1 MAGTMCP
8 RANMGMS
15 PGLQRVV
22 SRRWLDIVMEP
33 PATRAEWVSST
44 VPPGYATS
52 ALNNPEFINP
62 GDNVSSV
69 ILQKAKLQMTKAGA
83 VIAYTIY
90 SFISGFR
97 FNIAEAKRSGL
108 PFIVAPIFPN
118 SFFWLASYRFWI
130 PLIKSLPRTW
140 WERWLDLVTPDDVSR
155 RRYRVFANESDT
167 FFIVSSGARC
177 LMTADAE
184 CIHQITTRQTD
195 FPKPIE
201 MYEVLRQFGENVISA
216 EGAVWRMHRKVTS
229 SAFNERN
236 AALVFR
242 ESIRQAQSL
251 VNTWTGRGDADGPT
265 IYSVERDTL
274 RLSLYI
280 ISYVG
285 FGVRLSWPG
294 EALPPGADAQALK
307 YGSSQLP
314 AGHKMSLMES
324 TEVLMENIRLLLAVP
339 KWILKLIPSDKT
351 RKAVLAYEEYTKYM
365 DEMLDEKIDEARKG
379 DHAGEGMDFMGAL
392 VRAKH
397 TSDEKKAGSGGGGS
411 SVETSLTREDILG
424 NAFVLL
430 IAGHETIANTL
441 HFAFLEL
448 AANPRAQRQLQR
460 EIDQLLGDSDPNTW
474 EYDALMNPMMD
485 SMIGAVMNETLRLI
499 PALTKIS
506 KRVTPNQDQVVS
518 LNGQKHVIPKGTLI
532 GLASSSVQCNPRY
545 WPARPSRVH
554 LGKDDLED
562 FVPDRWFRTTEPEK
576 NVNVETE
583 EVSRTRQGSL
593 NGTMFRPERG
603 AYNPFGAGPRSCLGR
618 RVAQVEV
625 VATLAVVFQKYS
637 IELAVDEWATD
648 EEVSVLDKGEMARV
662 YRRAQD
668 KCRETIG
675 RSWTIITLGFHG
687 QYRVPVRLVPRG
699 GERFVGWVDGDE

>member
-1 MAGTMCP
+1 MADLP
-8 RANMGMS
+8 
-15 PGLQRVV
+15 L
-22 SRRWLDIVMEP
+22 LIV
-33 PATRAEWVSST
+33 
-44 VPPGYATS
+44 
-52 ALNNPEFINP
+52 
-62 GDNVSSV
+62 
-69 ILQKAKLQMTKAGA
+69 GA
-83 VIAYTIY
+83 AIAYTIY
-90 SFISGFR
+90 SFISGLQ

-108 PFIVAPIFPN
+108 PYIVARMFKFMQSTSISCRTLTFDVILLETAIFPN
-118 SFFWLASYRFWI
+118 SFFWLASYKFWI

-167 FFIVSSGARC
+167 FLIVSSRARC

-229 SAFNERN
+229 AAFNERN
-236 AALVFR
+236 AGLVFR

-251 VNTWTGRGDADGPT
+251 VNAWTGRGDADGPT

-339 KWILKLIPSDKT
+339 RWILKLVPSNKT

-379 DHAGEGMDFMGAL
+379 DHAEEGMDFMGAL

-397 TSDEKKAGSGGGGS
+397 TNDEKEAGPGKKKTSIIT
-411 SVETSLTREDILG
+411 TSLTREDILG

-460 EIDQLLGDSDPNTW
+460 EIDQLVGDSDPNTW

-506 KRVTPNQDQVVS
+506 KRVTPSKDQVIS
-518 LNGQKHVIPKGTLI
+518 LNGEKHVIPKGTLI
-532 GLASSSVQCNPRY
+532 GLASGSVQCNPRY
-545 WPARPSRVH
+545 WPARPSRVN
-554 LGKDDLED
+554 LGKGDLED
-562 FVPDRWFRTTEPEK
+562 FVPDRWFRTAETRNNDNAEPEEISSS
-576 NVNVETE
+576 N
-583 EVSRTRQGSL
+583 GSPK
-593 NGTMFRPERG
+593 TMFHPERG
-603 AYNPFGAGPRSCLGR
+603 AYNPFSAGPRSCLGR

-625 VATLAVVFQKYS
+625 VATLAVVFRKYS

-648 EEVSVLDKGEMARV
+648 EEVGVMDKGEMARV
-662 YRRAQD
+662 YRKAQD

-675 RSWTIITLGFHG
+675 RSWTIITLGLHG
-687 QYRVPVRLVPRG
+687 RYRVPVRLVPRG

>member
-1 MAGTMCP
+1 MPRTATGYWYDPVAVRIAPMAGTMCP

-22 SRRWLDIVMEP
+22 SRRWLDIVMEITRCP
-33 PATRAEWVSST
+33 P
-44 VPPGYATS
+44 
-52 ALNNPEFINP
+52 
-62 GDNVSSV
+62 
-69 ILQKAKLQMTKAGA
+69 MAGA

-108 PFIVAPIFPN
+108 PYIVAPIFPN

-216 EGAVWRMHRKVTS
+216 EGAIWRMHRKVTS
-229 SAFNERN
+229 AAFNERN
-236 AALVFR
+236 AGLVFR

-351 RKAVLAYEEYTKYM
+351 RKAALAYEEYTKYM

-379 DHAGEGMDFMGAL
+379 DHAEEGMDFMGAL

-397 TSDEKKAGSGGGGS
+397 TSDEKKAGPEEEKS
-411 SVETSLTREDILG
+411 SVTTSLAREDILG

-460 EIDQLLGDSDPNTW
+460 DIDQLLGASDPNTW
-474 EYDALMNPMMD
+474 EYGALMNPMMD

-506 KRVTPNQDQVVS
+506 KRVTPNQDQAVS
-518 LNGQKHVIPKGTLI
+518 LNGQKHVISKGTLI

-545 WPARPSRVH
+545 WPTRPSRVH
-554 LGKDDLED
+554 MGKDDLED
-562 FVPDRWFRTTEPEK
+562 FVPDRWFRTA
-576 NVNVETE
+576 ETE
-583 EVSRTRQGSL
+583 NNGNAETKEVSRTRQGSL
-593 NGTMFRPERG
+593 NRSPRTMFRPERG

-625 VATLAVVFQKYS
+625 VATLAVVFRKYS

-648 EEVSVLDKGEMARV
+648 EEVSVMDKGEMARV

-675 RSWTIITLGFHG
+675 RSWTIITLGLHG